1 MIGWLIGKV
10 YEALFTS
17 PDVGI
22 RRAHILSKIL
32 LLVVS
37 FLMVAH
43 GLRFSLVLLAVL
55 CVVIAI
61 GGFKYALKSMII
73 VSSIPATWLALTGF
87 IVSYTIKGCIDKV
100 IILEIFTRTI
110 TISLSIALFIAS
122 LSPYELS
129 NILWRLGFRN
139 TCIIPIALW
148 RLTPMA
154 LKDMVE
160 AYNVQKLKGESIWKA
175 LAIATASML
184 EHRDFMLEYNF
195 YKLST
200 SLAKPIPY
208 KHNLTTTLLLV
219 LASIVLITLLLI
231 Q

>member
-22 RRAHILSKIL
+22 RRAHISSKIL

-37 FLMVAH
+37 FLMVTR
-43 GLRFSLVLLAVL
+43 GLCFSLVLLVVL
-55 CVVIAI
+55 CVVIAV

-73 VSSIPATWLALTGF
+73 VSSIPAIWLALTGF
-87 IVSYTIKGCIDKV
+87 ITSYIIKGYADV
-100 IILEIFTRTI
+100 VVILEVFTRTI
-110 TISLSIALFIAS
+110 AISLSIALFITS

-129 NILWRLGFRN
+129 NILWRLGFRS

-148 RLTPMA
+148 RLTPIA

-160 AYNVQKLKGESIWKA
+160 AYNVQKLKGESVWKA

-208 KHNLTTTLLLV
+208 KHDFTTTLLLI
-219 LASIVLITLLLI
+219 LISIALITLLLI

>member
-17 PDVGI
+17 LDVGI

-32 LLVVS
+32 LLAVS

-43 GLRFSLVLLAVL
+43 GLWSSLVLLAVL
-55 CVVIAI
+55 CVIIVVC
-61 GGFKYALKSMII
+61 GFKYTLKSMII
-73 VSSIPATWLALTGF
+73 VSSIPAIWLALTGF
-87 IVSYTIKGCIDKV
+87 IVSYIIRGYVNVV

-110 TISLSIALFIAS
+110 AISLSIALFIAS

-139 TCIIPIALW
+139 TCIVPIALW
-148 RLTPMA
+148 RLTPIA
-154 LKDMVE
+154 LRDMVE
-160 AYNVQKLKGESIWKA
+160 AYNVQKLKGERIWKA

-195 YKLST
+195 HKLSV
-200 SLAKPIPY
+200 SLAKPVPY
-208 KHNLTTTLLLV
+208 KHDFTATLLLV
-219 LASIVLITLLLI
+219 LVSVALIMLLLI

>member
-1 MIGWLIGKV
+1 
-10 YEALFTS
+10 
-17 PDVGI
+17 
-22 RRAHILSKIL
+22 
-32 LLVVS
+32 
-37 FLMVAH
+37 
-43 GLRFSLVLLAVL
+43 
-55 CVVIAI
+55 
-61 GGFKYALKSMII
+61 MII
-73 VSSIPATWLALTGF
+73 VSSIPAIWLALTGF
-87 IVSYTIKGCIDKV
+87 ITSYIIKGYTDV
-100 IILEIFTRTI
+100 VVILEVFTRTI
-110 TISLSIALFIAS
+110 AISLSIALFITS

-129 NILWRLGFRN
+129 NILWRLGFRS

-148 RLTPMA
+148 RLTPIA

-160 AYNVQKLKGESIWKA
+160 AYNVQKLKGESVWKA

-208 KHNLTTTLLLV
+208 KHDFTTTLLLI
-219 LASIVLITLLLI
+219 LISIALITLLLT

>member
-1 MIGWLIGKV
+1 VIGWLIGKV
-10 YEALFTS
+10 YEALFIS
-17 PDVGI
+17 LDVGV

-32 LLVVS
+32 LLAAS

-43 GLRFSLVLLAVL
+43 GLWFSLVLLTVL
-55 CVVIAI
+55 CVIIVV

-73 VSSIPATWLALTGF
+73 VSSIPAIWLALTGF
-87 IVSYTIKGCIDKV
+87 IASYIIKGYVDVV
-100 IILEIFTRTI
+100 IILEVFGRTI
-110 TISLSIALFIAS
+110 AISLSIALFIAS

-129 NILWRLGFRN
+129 KILWHLGFRN

-148 RLTPMA
+148 RLTPIA

-160 AYNVQKLKGESIWKA
+160 AYNVQKLKGERVWKA

-195 YKLST
+195 HKLSA
-200 SLAKPIPY
+200 SLVKPIPY
-208 KHNLTTTLLLV
+208 KYDFSATLLLV
-219 LASIVLITLLLI
+219 FVSVALIMILLI